1 MLTPVLTPSLKKR
14 RKRHSDLRIQP
25 TDQNKNSPDHNLV
38 LKAPKSEK
46 ISSIPGHT
54 TSCPPKHRPAS
65 GSK

>member
-46 ISSIPGHT
+46 NKQH
-54 TSCPPKHRPAS
+54 S
-65 GSK
+65 GSHNLVSTQTPPCFGE